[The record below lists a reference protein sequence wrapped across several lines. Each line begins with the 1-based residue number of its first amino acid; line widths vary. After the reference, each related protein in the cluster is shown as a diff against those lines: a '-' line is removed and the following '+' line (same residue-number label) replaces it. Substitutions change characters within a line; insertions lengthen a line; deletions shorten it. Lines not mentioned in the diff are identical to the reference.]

1 MRQYEA
7 DYSHGCPGTDADKP
21 PNESIVILVTDQDL
35 ETTALVHVPG
45 ESAREYAELL
55 IEIEIRKQLIADLRA
70 DRDWLEL
77 TLTNFAVELRSKV
90 GMLRTELNR
99 VRRQVAEYRRRI
111 ERLKESD
118 LLDPEQVERE
128 VAEEFADRLNQEREA
143 EERAAREGQRIDIQ
157 KPKPQLDA
165 DTEAEIL
172 RLYRELAKRFHPDRA
187 RTSPD
192 RARRTALMLT
202 INVAY
207 SERDIL
213 TLQAMAKEAETSDPG
228 SAVLTENERVQWAHR
243 VVSRLNLQ
251 ITELSEQVT
260 MLRESETFQMWQSPD
275 QSGHS
280 IDQVERRVRERLNRE
295 RDRLDDAIIDYNRI
309 VRRRRLAHIS
319 VEREYAS
326 SPGE

>member
-1 MRQYEA
+1 
-7 DYSHGCPGTDADKP
+7 
-21 PNESIVILVTDQDL
+21 
-35 ETTALVHVPG
+35 
-45 ESAREYAELL
+45 
-55 IEIEIRKQLIADLRA
+55 
-70 DRDWLEL
+70 
-77 TLTNFAVELRSKV
+77 
-90 GMLRTELNR
+90 MLRTELNR

-111 ERLKESD
+111 ERLRESD

-128 VAEEFADRLNQEREA
+128 VAEEFAERLKQEQEA
-143 EERAAREGQRIDIQ
+143 EEHAAREGQRIDIQ

-165 DTEAEIL
+165 DTEAEVL

-187 RTSPD
+187 RTEPE

-207 SERDIL
+207 SDRDIL
-213 TLQAMAKEAETSDPG
+213 TLQAMAREADTSDPG
-228 SAVLTENERVQWAHR
+228 SAVLTGGERVQWAHR
-243 VVSRLNLQ
+243 VVARLNMQ
-251 ITELSEQVT
+251 ITELAEQVT
-260 MLRESETFQMWQSPD
+260 MLRESETFQMWHSPD
-275 QSGHS
+275 QSSHS
-280 IDQVERRVRERLNRE
+280 IDQVERRVRDRLNRE